1 MNCQI
6 HSEGDL
12 LIVKGRPTKPPNLH
26 STAASV
32 GMGLQNASIPY
43 RKKAELVLGG
53 STSKGLTVY
62 TATSVRPKLTDV
74 AV

>member
-1 MNCQI
+1 
-6 HSEGDL
+6 
-12 LIVKGRPTKPPNLH
+12 VH

-32 GMGLQNASIPY
+32 DVGLKNSSIPY

-53 STSKGLTVY
+53 STSKRLTVY
-62 TATSVRPKLTDV
+62 TATSVSPKLTDV